1 MSVRGMVAIVESVV
15 FSLEIERAR
24 CVLARLFLV
33 RSSPGMLVRL
43 RYQPQMLPSGFRFFG
58 GAKRRSGKRAG
69 RGLQIGQPAFS
80 GKPDELGIRSHAGLG
95 LDEIVII
102 LNSLHAEIEI

>member
-1 MSVRGMVAIVESVV
+1 LRLGAVV
-15 FSLEIERAR
+15 SGAK
-24 CVLARLFLV
+24 LV
-33 RSSPGMLVRL
+33 RYACSPLGQGLL
-43 RYQPQMLPSGFRFFG
+43 GGFRFLAAQSG
-58 GAKRRSGKRAG
+58 GSKKRGG

-95 LDEIVII
+95 LYEIVII

>member
-1 MSVRGMVAIVESVV
+1 LRLGAVV
-15 FSLEIERAR
+15 SGAKLIRYA
-24 CVLARLFLV
+24 CSSMVLATSAAQRLL
-33 RSSPGMLVRL
+33 L
-43 RYQPQMLPSGFRFFG
+43 FG

-102 LNSLHAEIEI
+102 LNSLHAEIET